1 MMSRKSWTSKT
12 FPKPIR
18 RQGNAHMEKSAE
30 ALFSF
35 ATDREDIK
43 WLLERMPVQPDI
55 DLGKVE
61 YELQILKLISVGWLI
76 SYHLEPDPLRGL
88 ILGEY
93 WGAVHELARSVS
105 VSVGMMTD
113 RPIDYFQVIRDRLDQ
128 YLKAMDEQPLAS
140 EPASVIGPEFAR
152 ICGRE
157 SDVHTIAC
165 GTRMFVT
172 TAVRVREYLD
182 ALGLG
187 RP

>member
-1 MMSRKSWTSKT
+1 MD
-12 FPKPIR
+12 
-18 RQGNAHMEKSAE
+18 QSAD

-35 ATDREDIK
+35 ATDREDIN
-43 WLLERMPVQPDI
+43 WLLDHIPAESGM

-61 YELQILKLISVGWLI
+61 YELRILKLISVGWLV
-76 SYHLEPDPLRGL
+76 SYHLEADPLKNR

-93 WGAVHELARSVS
+93 WGAVHELARSIS
-105 VSVGMMTD
+105 ASVGMMTD

-128 YLKAMDEQPLAS
+128 YLRAVGAQPQAS

-157 SDVHTIAC
+157 NDVFAIAC

-172 TAVRVREYLD
+172 TSIRVREFLD
-182 ALGLG
+182 SVGLS
-187 RP
+187 RR